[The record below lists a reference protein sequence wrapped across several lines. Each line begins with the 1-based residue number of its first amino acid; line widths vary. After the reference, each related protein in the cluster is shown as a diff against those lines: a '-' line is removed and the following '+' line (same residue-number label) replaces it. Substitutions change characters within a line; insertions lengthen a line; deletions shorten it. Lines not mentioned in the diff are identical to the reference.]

1 MRAITILVVFLC
13 VWFAASPSYALA
25 TSDRVDSTTRNQIS
39 GNADDDDNTLDLN
52 ITSNAGSVTL
62 ESTLQILILL
72 TILSLAPSILIMLTS
87 FTRIIVVFH
96 FLRTAIGTQT
106 TPPNQILI
114 GLALFITFAVMSPV
128 FNEVNTNAVQP
139 YMAGNLTQKKALEK
153 ASEPLKTFM
162 LKQTREKDLKLFM
175 TINDISSDDIE
186 SFDDLSLITEHQIEP
201 AMPGEQLQHMIQK
214 AAPGV
219 HLIPACA
226 VEVQGQLDLC
236 LVRVPLYGH
245 FPHGSTLQNFIQRPQ
260 QGFHILRRADGD
272 PQPVGDAGRV
282 EMAHQHPLFLQ
293 LPIQLAAAL
302 FPVEAKRKL
311 ARLSSTVK
319 PRASSCCFVQL
330 RVSTMAA
337 QVFSK

>member
-1 MRAITILVVFLC
+1 MRQNIRKRFFLKHRTMRAITILVVFLC

-186 SFDDLSLITEHQIEP
+186 SFDDLSLIT
-201 AMPGEQLQHMIQK
+201 
-214 AAPGV
+214 V
-219 HLIPACA
+219 IPAS
-226 VEVQGQLDLC
+226 VNFEQRLLLDFYC
-236 LVRVPLYGH
+236 IFR
-245 FPHGSTLQNFIQRPQ
+245 
-260 QGFHILRRADGD
+260 
-272 PQPVGDAGRV
+272 
-282 EMAHQHPLFLQ
+282 
-293 LPIQLAAAL
+293 
-302 FPVEAKRKL
+302 
-311 ARLSSTVK
+311 SS
-319 PRASSCCFVQL
+319 L
-330 RVSTMAA
+330 LIW
-337 QVFSK
+337 